1 MKRTIISIIVI
12 TSVIL
17 QCKIAKSQDYH
28 TGIGVRLGGVTS
40 GLSVKH
46 FVNSNGALEGI
57 LGFGYRSFLIT
68 GLYEY
73 HLDIA
78 NAPGLR
84 WFYGGGAHIGFF
96 RYGGYYY
103 AYRHGHYI
111 YYVDEPG
118 MTSVVGGLD
127 FILGLEYKF
136 RGAPLTVGLDLKPFV
151 DFYDGV
157 NGYWDGAFSFRF
169 AF

>member
-1 MKRTIISIIVI
+1 MKRILTTIILLVNFILMAD
-12 TSVIL
+12 SV
-17 QCKIAKSQDYH
+17 KSQDYH
-28 TGIGVRLGGVTS
+28 TGIGARLGGVSS
-40 GLSVKH
+40 GLSLKH
-46 FVNSNGALEGI
+46 FLNSNAALEGV
-57 LGFGYRSFLIT
+57 LTFGHNSFMIT

-73 HLDIA
+73 HRDIA

-103 AYRHGHYI
+103 AYRHGHTI
-111 YYVDEPG
+111 YYTDDPEV
-118 MTSVVGGLD
+118 TSTTGGLD

-136 RGAPLTVGLDLKPFV
+136 NGAPLTVGLDLKPFI

-157 NGYWDGAFSFRF
+157 YGYWDGAFSFRF

>member
-1 MKRTIISIIVI
+1 MKRVSLTFILSLIFLL
-12 TSVIL
+12 SVNA
-17 QCKIAKSQDYH
+17 AKAQNYN

-40 GLSVKH
+40 GLSIKH
-46 FVNSNGALEGI
+46 FVNSQGAIEGI
-57 LGFGYRSFLIT
+57 LGFGYHSFLIT
-68 GLYEY
+68 GLYEQ
-73 HLDIA
+73 HKDIT

-96 RYGGYYY
+96 RYDGYYY
-103 AYRHGHYI
+103 SYKHGHYI

-118 MTSVVGGLD
+118 ASAAVGGLD
-127 FILGLEYKF
+127 FILGMEYKF
-136 RGAPLTVGLDLKPFV
+136 RGAPFTVGLDLKPFI

-157 NGYWDGAFSFRF
+157 YGYWDGALSLRF